1 MSNVSGYV
9 TGEYIPS
16 EMPLGETG
24 SGPSLASAESGLP
37 GANAI
42 EGDKIVRV
50 CCRLGRYMVYGKDTS
65 VKNWKSVYLKIK
77 HPTTVDA
84 TVNFTVEA
92 VEQGGANTS
101 EETYIML
108 YGPAPGGGLV
118 DYRNVP
124 VLPIYE

>member
-1 MSNVSGYV
+1 MSSVSGYV

-24 SGPSLASAESGLP
+24 SGPSLASAESGP
-37 GANAI
+37 PAANAI
-42 EGDKIVRV
+42 EGDTIVRV
-50 CCRLGRYMVYGKDTS
+50 CCRLGRYTVYGKDTS

-77 HPTTVDA
+77 HPTTVGA
-84 TVNFTVEA
+84 AVNFTVEA
-92 VEQGGANTS
+92 VEEGGPNTS

>member
-37 GANAI
+37 GANEI

-50 CCRLGRYMVYGKDTS
+50 CCRLGRHTVYGKDTS

-92 VEQGGANTS
+92 VEQGGPNTS

>member
-1 MSNVSGYV
+1 MSSVSGYV

-24 SGPSLASAESGLP
+24 SGPSLASAELGP
-37 GANAI
+37 PEANAI

-50 CCRLGRYMVYGKDTS
+50 CCRLGRYTVYGKDTS

-77 HPTTVDA
+77 HPTTVGA
-84 TVNFTVEA
+84 AVNFTVEA
-92 VEQGGANTS
+92 VEEGGPNTS

>member
-1 MSNVSGYV
+1 MSSVSGYV

-37 GANAI
+37 GANEI

-50 CCRLGRYMVYGKDTS
+50 CCRLGRYTVYGKDTS

-77 HPTTVDA
+77 HPTTVGA
-84 TVNFTVEA
+84 AVNFTVEA
-92 VEQGGANTS
+92 VEEGGPNTS

>member
-1 MSNVSGYV
+1 MSSVSGYV
-9 TGEYIPS
+9 TGEYIPN

-24 SGPSLASAESGLP
+24 SGPSLSSAESGSTE
-37 GANAI
+37 ANAI
-42 EGDKIVRV
+42 EGDKLVRV
-50 CCRLGRYMVYGKDTS
+50 CCRLGRYTVYGKDTS
-65 VKNWKSVYLKIK
+65 IKNWKSVYLKIK
-77 HPTTVDA
+77 HPTTIDA
-84 TVNFTVEA
+84 NVNFTVEA
-92 VEQGGANTS
+92 VEQGGPNTS

>member
-1 MSNVSGYV
+1 MSSVSGYV

-16 EMPLGETG
+16 EMSLGETG
-24 SGPSLASAESGLP
+24 SGPSLASAESGP
-37 GANAI
+37 PEANAI

-50 CCRLGRYMVYGKDTS
+50 CCRLGRYTVYGKDTS

-77 HPTTVDA
+77 HPTTVGA
-84 TVNFTVEA
+84 AVNFTVEA
-92 VEQGGANTS
+92 VEEGGPNTS

>member
-37 GANAI
+37 GANEI

-50 CCRLGRYMVYGKDTS
+50 CCRLGRYTVYGKDTS

-92 VEQGGANTS
+92 VEQGGPNTS

>member
-1 MSNVSGYV
+1 MSSVSGYV

-24 SGPSLASAESGLP
+24 SGPSLASAESGP
-37 GANAI
+37 PEANAI

-50 CCRLGRYMVYGKDTS
+50 CCRLGRYTVYGKDTS

-77 HPTTVDA
+77 HPTTVGA
-84 TVNFTVEA
+84 AVNFTVEA
-92 VEQGGANTS
+92 VEEGGPNTS

>member
-1 MSNVSGYV
+1 MSSVSGYV
-9 TGEYIPS
+9 TGEYIPN

-24 SGPSLASAESGLP
+24 SGPSLSSAESGSTE
-37 GANAI
+37 ANAI
-42 EGDKIVRV
+42 EGDKLVRV
-50 CCRLGRYMVYGKDTS
+50 CCRLGRYTVYGKDTS

-77 HPTTVDA
+77 HPTTVGA

-92 VEQGGANTS
+92 VEQGGPNTS

>member
-1 MSNVSGYV
+1 MSSVSGYV
-9 TGEYIPS
+9 TGEYIPN

-24 SGPSLASAESGLP
+24 SGPSLSSAESGQP
-37 GANAI
+37 EANAI

-50 CCRLGRYMVYGKDTS
+50 CCRLGRHTVYGKDTS

-84 TVNFTVEA
+84 NVNFTVEA
-92 VEQGGANTS
+92 VEQGGPNTS

>member
-37 GANAI
+37 GANEI

-50 CCRLGRYMVYGKDTS
+50 CCRLGRYTVYGKDTS

-92 VEQGGANTS
+92 VEEGGPNTS

>member
-1 MSNVSGYV
+1 MSSVSGYV

-24 SGPSLASAESGLP
+24 SGPSLAYAESGQP
-37 GANAI
+37 EANAI

-50 CCRLGRYMVYGKDTS
+50 CCRLGRHTVYGKDTS

-92 VEQGGANTS
+92 VEQGGPNTS

>member
-1 MSNVSGYV
+1 MSSVSGYV
-9 TGEYIPS
+9 TGEYIPN

-24 SGPSLASAESGLP
+24 SGPSLSSAESGSTE
-37 GANAI
+37 ANAI
-42 EGDKIVRV
+42 EGDKLVRV
-50 CCRLGRYMVYGKDTS
+50 CCRLGRYTVYGKDTS
-65 VKNWKSVYLKIK
+65 IKNWKFVYLKIK

-84 TVNFTVEA
+84 NVNFTVEA
-92 VEQGGANTS
+92 VEQGGPNTS

>member
-1 MSNVSGYV
+1 MSSVSGYV
-9 TGEYIPS
+9 TGEYISS

-24 SGPSLASAESGLP
+24 SGPSLASAESGQP
-37 GANAI
+37 EANAI

-50 CCRLGRYMVYGKDTS
+50 CCRLGRYTVYGKDTS

-92 VEQGGANTS
+92 VEQGGPNTS

>member
-37 GANAI
+37 GANEI

-50 CCRLGRYMVYGKDTS
+50 CCRIGRYTVYGKDTS

-92 VEQGGANTS
+92 VEQGGPNTS

>member
-50 CCRLGRYMVYGKDTS
+50 CCRLGRYTVYGKDTS

>member
-1 MSNVSGYV
+1 MSSVSGYV
-9 TGEYIPS
+9 TGEYIPN

-24 SGPSLASAESGLP
+24 SGPSLSSAESGSTE
-37 GANAI
+37 ANAI
-42 EGDKIVRV
+42 EGDKLVRV
-50 CCRLGRYMVYGKDTS
+50 CCRLGRYTVYGKDTS
-65 VKNWKSVYLKIK
+65 IKNWKSVYLKIK

-84 TVNFTVEA
+84 NVNFTVEA
-92 VEQGGANTS
+92 VEQGGPNTS